1 MSGRHAHTRR
11 RLALVTAATVIAMPL
26 GVAMAGSAHADTLGG
41 LGGLLGG
48 GTSSLPVVGGALG
61 NSGLP
66 VVGDLLGGVTGGSS
80 AADPTAA
87 LAPVTSAVDSA
98 TAGTPAA
105 GVLDTVTGLAGG
117 GTSAKA
123 ISSAATPDAISGLL
137 SNPTGGLGSVTGG
150 NLPVVGNL
158 GGGALAPVTG
168 LLAPV
173 TGLVDSLGLGDL
185 VGGLLGTVTGLVDG
199 VTGGLL
205 GNGIDTDEPSSH
217 GSHDSRGGD
226 DFEETALPH
235 TGANTDAT
243 ALMLCAG
250 LAVAGTGVT
259 LVSRRRRGALSI

>member
-1 MSGRHAHTRR
+1 MSGRHAHTR
-11 RLALVTAATVIAMPL
+11 RLALVTAATVIALPL
-26 GVAMAGSAHADTLGG
+26 GVAMAGSAHAADGGIGG
-41 LGGLLGG
+41 LPVDASAVTGLLG
-48 GTSSLPVVGGALG
+48 S
-61 NSGLP
+61 SGLP
-66 VVGDLLGGVTGGSS
+66 IVGGLLGGVTGGNS

-87 LAPVTSAVDSA
+87 LSSVTSAADAA

-105 GVLDTVTGLAGG
+105 GVLQSVTGLAGG
-117 GTSAKA
+117 GNSAKA
-123 ISSAATPDAISGLL
+123 IKSAATPDAISGLL

-150 NLPVVGNL
+150 NLPVVGDLGNTAGL
-158 GGGALAPVTG
+158 GGVVSTVTG
-168 LLAPV
+168 L
-173 TGLVDSLGLGDL
+173 TDTLGLGDT
-185 VGGLLGTVTGLVDG
+185 VGGLLGTVTGLVGG

-205 GNGIDTDEPSSH
+205 GGGIDSGDPSVHSGH
-217 GSHDSRGGD
+217 QHDGRGGD